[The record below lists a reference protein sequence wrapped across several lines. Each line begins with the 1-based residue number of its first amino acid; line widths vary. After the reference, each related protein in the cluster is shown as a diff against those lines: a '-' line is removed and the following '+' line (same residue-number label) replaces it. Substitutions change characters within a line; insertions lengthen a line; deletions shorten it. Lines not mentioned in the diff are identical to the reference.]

1 MKLMPSRPKFGT
13 DGWRALIGKDFNISN
28 CLLIAKS
35 LLETNKGKSLS
46 FAIGYD
52 TRFLSKDIATMLSN
66 YLAYMGMK
74 VVLSDRPIPTPVV
87 SFTVKNLRLDYG
99 LIITASHNSSK
110 WNGIKIK
117 NSEGQSI
124 EEKNVELLSSA
135 IKNIS
140 LTDSEVNL
148 LSSLEL
154 QDGVYIE
161 KFLPKYIKSIKKFI
175 DLKKIQNSNLNIV
188 VDCMNGTSSLIMSEL
203 INGGNSK
210 IKELNNQS
218 DPKFPGIK
226 QPEPIDEN
234 LTLLKKT
241 VTDLNAHIGFG
252 FDADSDR
259 VGVVDDSGIYQD
271 APYTFCTIAEHILGT
286 RNEKKSI
293 STTISMTSNIDK
305 VAKKYGVKCFR
316 TKIGFKY
323 VAPSMQKNQSI
334 LGGEESG
341 GFSYSPHLK
350 ERDGII
356 SALLIL
362 EKISSSKLKTS
373 EVFHKEYE
381 NYGNLKFK
389 RKDIELNDTVKN
401 KYSLFISNF
410 RASSLKASKILS
422 FDSTDGLKIHFEDN
436 QWILIRLSGTEPLVR
451 IYAESTNEKRLLSWI
466 SDINQLAISE
476 DY

>member
-1 MKLMPSRPKFGT
+1 MEPVASRPKFGT
-13 DGWRALIGKDFNISN
+13 DGWRAIIGEDFNIYN
-28 CLLIAKS
+28 CLIIVKS
-35 LLETNKGKSLS
+35 LLETIKEESLS

-52 TRFLSKDIATMLSN
+52 TRFLSKDIAKIISN

-74 VVLSDRPIPTPVV
+74 VILSDRPVPTPVT
-87 SFTVKNLRLDYG
+87 SFTVKNLGLDYG

-117 NSEGQSI
+117 NSAGQSI
-124 EEKNVELLSSA
+124 DDENIELLSSA
-135 IKNIS
+135 INNVF
-140 LTDSEVNL
+140 LSEKEVSL
-148 LSSLEL
+148 LSSLEP
-154 QDGVYIE
+154 QDGVSIK
-161 KFLPKYIKSIKKFI
+161 KFLPEYIDSIKKFI
-175 DLKKIQNSNLNIV
+175 DLKKIQNSNLNII
-188 VDCMNGTSSLIMSEL
+188 VDCMHGTSSLIMTEL

-210 IKELNNQS
+210 IKELNNES
-218 DPKFPGIK
+218 NPEFPGIK

-241 VTDLNAHIGFG
+241 VTDLNADLGFG

-259 VGVVDDSGIYQD
+259 VGVIDDSGIYQD

-305 VAKKYGVKCFR
+305 VAKKYGVDCFR

-323 VAPSMQKNQSI
+323 VAPSMQENQSI

-341 GFSYSPHLK
+341 GFSYSPHLN

-362 EKISSSKLKTS
+362 EKISTSKLKTS
-373 EVFHKEYE
+373 EIFHKEYE
-381 NYGNLKFK
+381 GYGNLKFK
-389 RKDIELNDTVKN
+389 RKDIELNDEVKN

-410 RASSLKASKILS
+410 RANSLKTSKILS

-451 IYAESTNEKRLLSWI
+451 IYAESTNEKKLLSWI
-466 SDINQLAISE
+466 SDINELAISE